1 MPITPWRSLWEV
13 RFPSLKE
20 EMDKLFEDFFGRTGF
35 PAPAEGTWL
44 PPVDVRETK
53 EDVVVTMDIPAV
65 DPKEVTISI
74 MDDKL
79 TIRGERKKEEETRE
93 ENYFRSERVHGSFQ
107 RTIQLPSEVVGDKA
121 KATYKDGTL
130 KITVPKSEKAMP
142 KEIKVEIQ

>member
-1 MPITPWRSLWEV
+1 MAITPWRSLWEV

-35 PAPAEGTWL
+35 PAPAEGAWL

-53 EDVVVTMDIPAV
+53 EDVVVMMDIPCV

-79 TIRGERKKEEETRE
+79 TVKGERKKEEETRE
-93 ENYFRSERVHGSFQ
+93 ESCFRSERVYGSFQ
-107 RTIQLPSEVVGDKA
+107 RTIQLPSEVVGA
-121 KATYKDGTL
+121 RARATYKDGAL
-130 KITVPKSEKAMP
+130 RITIPKTEKAMP